1 MMKDHQISYDYG
13 ECQVCGERME
23 EREIKQDFW
32 IKGKLVVI
40 EEVPTGVCPRCGEKM
55 VKAEVGQQ
63 IAALIGDSKR
73 IRQARSISVPV
84 IRFIKEVA

>member
-1 MMKDHQISYDYG
+1 
-13 ECQVCGERME
+13 ME

-32 IKGKLVVI
+32 IKGQLVVI